1 MAEES
6 MRTRKPISKRPS
18 ESVASLR
25 SKLARSQLMVATA
38 QSQAQRLAREN
49 QRLRSDVARLSG
61 EVKAAEDAKEQTER
75 FLNDAQQLSRTGSF
89 IANFTTKLHLWSD
102 ETYRLYEYEPSMQP
116 TPELVLARVHPDDR
130 AALRENFSRRDLRE
144 PLDIRYRMLMPDGRI
159 KHIRVLGRAIDA
171 PPPGATY
178 AGALMDVTEARLA
191 EDALRASEQLA
202 RGQVEAL
209 KGALDALAT
218 EVAPDRLAGLV
229 LRAITEQFGA
239 QGSSA
244 WCCDHASGMIG
255 LEFAFED
262 GRVITKDDA
271 RSAGMDLWL
280 PIEDLW
286 AEVFRTGK
294 PFLAEDIRKSPAF
307 PLRDRLLAMGIA
319 TLLLIP
325 MSVGGRVD
333 GVIALRFTQA
343 RTFRPEEM
351 ELAQALANQAMLIIQ
366 FTRLSTQ
373 SRDAAIVAERNRIA
387 RDIHDTLAQGF
398 TGVIVQ
404 LEAAEDATAR
414 GFAREAHEHLARAR
428 DLARESLNEARRS
441 VHALRPRALDGAG
454 LSDALA
460 KLFEN
465 MTRGTGLQSEFSVVG
480 QPIALPPDW
489 EENLFRVGQ
498 EILTNALR
506 HANANRFTAK
516 MIFLPDAVRLD
527 LRDDGRGFDPKAR
540 SDGFGLLGIRERVE
554 AMGGQVT
561 VRSAPGEG
569 TSIVLTPPRPDTAQG
584 ELR

>member
-1 MAEES
+1 
-6 MRTRKPISKRPS
+6 MRTRKPTGRRLPETI
-18 ESVASLR
+18 ASLR
-25 SKLARSQLMVATA
+25 SKLARSKLMVATA
-38 QSQAQRLAREN
+38 QSQAQRLGREN
-49 QRLRSDVARLSG
+49 QRLRSDIARLS
-61 EVKAAEDAKEQTER
+61 EQVTAAEAAKAA
-75 FLNDAQQLSRTGSF
+75 
-89 IANFTTKLHLWSD
+89 
-102 ETYRLYEYEPSMQP
+102 
-116 TPELVLARVHPDDR
+116 
-130 AALRENFSRRDLRE
+130 
-144 PLDIRYRMLMPDGRI
+144 
-159 KHIRVLGRAIDA
+159 
-171 PPPGATY
+171 
-178 AGALMDVTEARLA
+178 LA

-218 EVAPDRLAGLV
+218 EVVPDRLAGHI

-239 QGSSA
+239 HGCSA

-271 RSAGMDLWL
+271 RFAGMDLWL
-280 PIEDLW
+280 PTEGPGPW
-286 AEVFRTGK
+286 PEVFRTGK
-294 PFLAEDIRKSPAF
+294 PLRMADIRETPAF
-307 PLRDRLLAMGIA
+307 PLRDRLIAAGIT
-319 TLLLIP
+319 TLLLVA
-325 MSVGGRVD
+325 MSFGGRVE
-333 GVIALRFTQA
+333 GVIELRFTHK
-343 RTFRPEEM
+343 RDFRPEEM

-366 FTRLSTQ
+366 FTRLSTA

-398 TGVIVQ
+398 TGIIVQ

-414 GFAREAHEHLARAR
+414 GFAREAKEHLARAR

-454 LSDALA
+454 LGDALA
-460 KLFEN
+460 KLFEK

-498 EILTNALR
+498 EIVTNALR
-506 HANANRFTAK
+506 HAHAHRFTAR
-516 MIFLPDAVRLD
+516 IVFLPDAVRLD
-527 LRDDGRGFDPKAR
+527 LRDDGRGFDPKAK
-540 SDGFGLLGIRERVE
+540 SDGFGLVGIRERVE

-569 TSIVLTPPRPDTAQG
+569 TLILLTLPRPDAAQG
-584 ELR
+584 GLR

>member
-1 MAEES
+1 
-6 MRTRKPISKRPS
+6 MRTRKPTAKRPR
-18 ESVASLR
+18 ESIVLLR
-25 SKLARSQLMVATA
+25 SKLARSRLMAATA
-38 QSQAQRLAREN
+38 QSQAKRLGREN
-49 QRLRSDVARLSG
+49 QRLRSDVARLS
-61 EVKAAEDAKEQTER
+61 EQVKAAEDAKEQTER

-102 ETYRLYEYEPSMQP
+102 ETYRLYEYELGMQP

-159 KHIRVLGRAIDA
+159 KHIHVLGRAIDSRS
-171 PPPGATY
+171 PGATY

-218 EVAPDRLAGLV
+218 EVVPDRLAGHI

-244 WCCDHASGMIG
+244 WCCDEASGMIG
-255 LEFAFED
+255 LEFAFEG

-280 PIEDLW
+280 PIDAWPW
-286 AEVFRTGK
+286 AEVFRTSK
-294 PFLAEDIRKSPAF
+294 PFRVEDIHELPAF
-307 PLRDRLLAMGIA
+307 PFRDRLLATGTT
-319 TLLLIP
+319 TLVLVP
-325 MSVGGRVD
+325 MSVGGRVW
-333 GVIALRFTQA
+333 GVIALRFTHK
-343 RTFRPEEM
+343 RDFRPEEM

-366 FTRLSTQ
+366 FTRLSTA

-414 GFAREAHEHLARAR
+414 GFAHEAHEHLARAR

-465 MTRGTGLQSEFSVVG
+465 MTRDTALASEFSVVG

-506 HANANRFTAK
+506 HASASRFTAK

-527 LRDDGRGFDPKAR
+527 LRDDGRGFDPKAK

-561 VRSAPGEG
+561 VRSAPGAG
-569 TSIVLTPPRPDTAQG
+569 TEIVLTLPRPDAAQG